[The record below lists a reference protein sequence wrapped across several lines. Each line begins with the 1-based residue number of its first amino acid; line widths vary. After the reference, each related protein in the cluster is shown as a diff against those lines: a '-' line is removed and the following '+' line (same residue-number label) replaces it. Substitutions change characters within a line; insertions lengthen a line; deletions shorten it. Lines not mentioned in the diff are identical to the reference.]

1 MTEMAEFFD
10 EKERNPTA
18 TVRQVFTCMKSEQ
31 ILFKKFA
38 KKIGMPLSVLI
49 RVSVKKYIATEGKNY
64 VTED

>member
-1 MTEMAEFFD
+1 MSEMAELFD
-10 EKERNPTA
+10 EKEMNP
-18 TVRQVFTCMKSEQ
+18 TVRQVFTCTKSEQ

-64 VTED
+64 ECEA